1 MRTGSCPP
9 FISRFTQDL
18 VTVGVFAI
26 FVNERI
32 SASAALESGRR
43 GFESWFHNRMAK
55 IDQFSS

>member
-1 MRTGSCPP
+1 M
-9 FISRFTQDL
+9 
-18 VTVGVFAI
+18 VGVFAI